1 MIERIRMMEEEDY
14 YARRIR
20 TEEKNRKISELN
32 QKNINNTVMIN
43 NLNTECIENKNLIEY
58 LSNEKKE
65 LLQAIAQKDI
75 ILLQKIAHLEENL
88 YHMKETKD
96 NKCAIM

>member
-1 MIERIRMMEEEDY
+1 MEEEDY
-14 YARRIR
+14 YAKRII
-20 TEEKNRKISELN
+20 TEGKNRKISELN

-43 NLNTECIENKNLIEY
+43 NLNTERTENKNLIEH
-58 LSNEKKE
+58 LNNEKKE
-65 LLQAIAQKDI
+65 LLQVIVQKDI